1 MKSEAQI
8 GHNRPPKTL
17 EEMINANEQHR
28 VKIAPDVL
36 KLLKPTPDPR
46 DKKGAK
52 YLEKTINDTDVI
64 GFKAKANPSGSIS
77 FFYQYTPKGVD
88 EEKTKAAKAKD
99 PKAGNVKLNPIK
111 MHLGNYYC
119 DIQNRGKGI
128 TPALARKLAVEMRD
142 AIKIGR
148 DPSSIVA
155 AQRKAKTVGLIY
167 DEFIKVRLKS
177 AAYKKKSQTDMISRN
192 KVWVKLDSSGY
203 KQTQVRQTH
212 KGALSIGSRKMMD
225 LTKDDYVRYHTAVT
239 YAGKIQA
246 NRCIEDMRL
255 VEKYALEKGYIK
267 KTVCH
272 FKKKELNKEIKRIE
286 TSDPYDLEQYKRFRK
301 SALKI
306 AKKFPRLRVSCFA
319 LLACPN
325 LGARSKSMLFSL
337 PWDNVNMVNSE
348 IKFHDTKNDETITL
362 RFKSAMKAIFRVM
375 LNIRHGINPRD
386 ARYKYVFPTQR
397 KSSKKKHI
405 QDPRKT
411 FKLICA
417 DAKIPLKCIHF
428 LRHTWATFVYEVT
441 GDIYAV
447 QELGGW
453 KDIKSVVAY
462 AKLVDRRKNKHI
474 ENVDKYMNSH
484 AS

>member
-1 MKSEAQI
+1 MKSENVTI
-8 GHNRPPKTL
+8 GHNKPPKSL
-17 EEMINANEQHR
+17 EEMINDQKR

-36 KLLKPTPDPR
+36 KLLKPIPDPK
-46 DKKGAK
+46 DKQGKK

-88 EEKTKAAKAKD
+88 EDKTKAAKEKD
-99 PKAGNVKLNPIK
+99 PKAGNIKLNPAK

-142 AIKIGR
+142 AIKVGR

-155 AQRKAKTVGLIY
+155 AQRKAKTVELIY
-167 DEFIKVRLKS
+167 DEFIKVRVKS
-177 AAYKKKSQTDMISRN
+177 AAYKKSTQTNMISRN
-192 KVWVKLDSSGY
+192 KLWVKLNSSGY
-203 KQTQVRQTH
+203 KQTQIRKMH
-212 KGALSIGSRKMMD
+212 MGALSIGSRKMLD

-239 YAGKIQA
+239 YAGKAQA
-246 NRCIEDMRL
+246 NRCIEDLRL

-272 FKKKELNKEIKRIE
+272 FKKKELNKETKRIE
-286 TSDPYDLEQYKRFRK
+286 KEDPYSIDEYRKFRK

-306 AKKFPRLRVSCFA
+306 AKKFPRLKVSCFA

-325 LGARSKSMLFSL
+325 LGARSKSMLFPL
-337 PWDNVNMVNSE
+337 PWDNVNMVNNE
-348 IKFHDTKNDETITL
+348 IKFHDTKNSETITL
-362 RFKSAMKAIFRVM
+362 KFKFSIKAIFRVM

-386 ARYKYVFPTQR
+386 ARYKYVFPTSR
-397 KSSKKKHI
+397 RSSKKKHI

-428 LRHTWATFVYEVT
+428 LRHTWATFFYEVT

-447 QELGGW
+447 KEAGGW
-453 KDIKSVVAY
+453 KDIKSLMPYV
-462 AKLVDRRKNKHI
+462 KLVDRRQNKNI

-484 AS
+484 GK

>member
-1 MKSEAQI
+1 MKSKNITI
-8 GHNRPPKTL
+8 GHNKPPKTL
-17 EEMINANEQHR
+17 EEMINDQQR

-36 KLLKPTPDPR
+36 KLLKPIPDAR
-46 DKKGAK
+46 GEK
-52 YLEKTINDTDVI
+52 YLEQTINDTDVI

-88 EEKTKAAKAKD
+88 EEKTKVAKAKD
-99 PKAGNVKLNPIK
+99 PNAGNVKLNPIK

-167 DEFIKVRLKS
+167 DEFIKARVKS
-177 AAYKKKSQTDMISRN
+177 AAYKKKTQTDMISRN
-192 KVWVKLDSSGY
+192 KLWVKLNSSGY
-203 KQTQVRQTH
+203 KQTQVRKMH
-212 KGALSIGSRKMMD
+212 KGALSIGSRKMLD

-239 YAGKIQA
+239 YAGKAQA
-246 NRCIEDMRL
+246 NRCIEDLRL

-272 FKKKELNKEIKRIE
+272 FKKKELNKETKRIE
-286 TSDPYDLEQYKRFRK
+286 KEDPYSIDEYRKFRK

-306 AKKFPRLRVSCFA
+306 AKKHPKLKVSCFA

-325 LGARSKSMLFSL
+325 LGARSKSMLFPL
-337 PWDNVNMVNSE
+337 PWDNVNMVSNE
-348 IKFHDTKNDETITL
+348 VKFHDTKNSETITL
-362 RFKSAMKAIFRVM
+362 KFKASMKAIFRVM

-386 ARYKYVFPTQR
+386 ARYKYVFPTPR
-397 KSSKKKHI
+397 RSSKTKHI

-428 LRHTWATFVYEVT
+428 LRHTWATFSYEVS

-447 QELGGW
+447 MEAGGW
-453 KDIKSVVAY
+453 KDIKSLLPYV
-462 AKLVDRRKNKHI
+462 KLVDRRKDKLVD
-474 ENVDKYMNSH
+474 NVDRYMNSH
-484 AS
+484 VR